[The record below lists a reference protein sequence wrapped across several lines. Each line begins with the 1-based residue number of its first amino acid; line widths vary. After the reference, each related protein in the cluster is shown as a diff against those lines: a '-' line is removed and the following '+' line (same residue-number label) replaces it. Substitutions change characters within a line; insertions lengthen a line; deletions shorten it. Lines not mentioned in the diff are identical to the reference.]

1 MSWLEKLIGET
12 QANLLRLLR
21 RSQQTITGLSQALG
35 LTDNAVRTHVAALG
49 RDGLVA
55 EVGSQRDTG
64 GKPARL
70 YALTEAGEELF
81 PKAYAPILAGL
92 LEEITR
98 TEGKARTL
106 ELLGAVGRRVGAGVT
121 APEDLSGRVA
131 AAAGALRSLG
141 GDIEPQLTP
150 GGWRLQGFGC
160 PLSRVTAKHPEVCE
174 LARSVVEEITGQP
187 VVECCERGDRP
198 RCAFQLQG

>member
-1 MSWLEKLIGET
+1 LP
-12 QANLLRLLR
+12 
-21 RSQQTITGLSQALG
+21 
-35 LTDNAVRTHVAALG
+35 AVRWPRSGGG
-49 RDGLVA
+49 R
-55 EVGSQRDTG
+55 
-64 GKPARL
+64 
-70 YALTEAGEELF
+70 AGEELF

-92 LEEITR
+92 LEDFTR
-98 TEGKARTL
+98 TEGKPRTL

-121 APEDLSGRVA
+121 VPEDLPGRVA

-174 LARSVVEEITGQP
+174 LARSVVEEITGQS